1 MNTTKTIGTLLAG
14 VALSLASGLAG
25 PAEATA
31 PASVT
36 RATYSCGTCVAPI
49 TCLQEDSCVLDFVGN
64 YGKGYWRAR
73 QDTGSTWVRLTMVN
87 GQ

>member
-14 VALSLASGLAG
+14 VTLGLVSGLAG

-31 PASVT
+31 PTSVT
-36 RATYSCGTCVAPI
+36 RTSYSCGTCVAPI
-49 TCLQEDSCVLDFVGN
+49 TCLQEDSCVLDYTN
-64 YGKGYWRAR
+64 GYWRAR
-73 QDTGSTWVRLTMVN
+73 QWNGSTWVRLTMVN